1 MPWPSW
7 LTPAEVRFDKTPIW
21 VHVESIPPFYW
32 NLSNLKELAS
42 KASPVYELP
51 NGIEDAVGLSTLRF
65 RATIDLNTP
74 IFSGFFLRR
83 QRLKDLWIQYRYEK
97 LPKLC
102 FKCGLLTHDQSI
114 CFKAPT
120 VVKDS
125 NGNFYPMFGIWLK
138 NDAPEKSTFTTPLA
152 KCFQDWVLQKQ
163 LGVDPILRNQM
174 KIHKSIRNGEAAE
187 LRECRLQL
195 PSKKRIVNDSGDTLD
210 DSTSEKVIIQLPM
223 VNLPGIGEVAP
234 FGNNTKKVI
243 LPDKRVPDS
252 LAPSSFKRKSD
263 VTVATSQIANSS
275 EDKTGAMES
284 SQTSNPNEKA
294 SLLTSANNEDLAREL
309 SSPQKVNNPKKGG
322 KGVGPSCQD
331 SPIGTQA
338 QWVTSPSKALWAQPK
353 ARELFMGSLTVDKYH
368 REPTLFNPILD
379 IEDFRVFEHLSGP
392 RKRKASD
399 GILLHPHPNTPINDQ
414 HTSMSSESLAPGK
427 SMLSPQ
433 TSNDLVDPITPSLP
447 GVETGFNLGN
457 IEDKTPPR
465 RRGRPRGS
473 YYVPPCGLSG
483 GLGLCWLKG
492 VGCNIVSSN
501 KFAIGG
507 EITSD
512 PPGIPWLFLGVY
524 GPPRYED
531 KEAFWLSLGD
541 AALATTMPILL
552 IGDLNGTLHDSEC
565 FNYTNPGNSSRYAF
579 DLRRML
585 NRVGLVDLGF
595 QGPTFTWAK
604 GSRQS
609 LTAGRGS
616 NKRAR
621 LDRGLVS
628 SDWRVLF
635 PNAIIEHL
643 SAAVSDHHPILLDSS
658 GGIRCRS
665 HLFKYENMWARDK
678 RCFWVV
684 KEAWA
689 TRLHHNPLINFHR
702 KIKHTRHKLSTWN
715 KNQFKTI
722 QHQVKTAN
730 SALQEAEIRRKSPK
744 SLLRI
749 TKSCLAIVA
758 QQ

>member
-1 MPWPSW
+1 MDPSGVCNLFEEAVQINQSEITFSLNPGEVDEPQETNQVLLGKIISRYKLGKAAIQGSLKLSWHSIKGWKWKEIEGGLIQFTFTNREDALNVLARRPWFVCGALIIIMPWPSW

-21 VHVESIPPFYW
+21 VDVESIPPFYW

-152 KCFQDWVLQKQ
+152 KWFQDWVLQKQ

-174 KIHKSIRNGEAAE
+174 KIHKSIRNGEATE
-187 LRECRLQL
+187 LRECR
-195 PSKKRIVNDSGDTLD
+195 
-210 DSTSEKVIIQLPM
+210 
-223 VNLPGIGEVAP
+223 
-234 FGNNTKKVI
+234 
-243 LPDKRVPDS
+243 
-252 LAPSSFKRKSD
+252 
-263 VTVATSQIANSS
+263 

-294 SLLTSANNEDLAREL
+294 SLLTSANNKDLARDL
-309 SSPQKVNNPKKGG
+309 SSPQKVNSPKKGG
-322 KGVGPSCQD
+322 KGVGPSYQD

-368 REPTLFNPILD
+368 REPTSFNPILD

-465 RRGRPRGS
+465 RRGRPRGKTAS
-473 YYVPPCGLSG
+473 VGEASDNKKKRGRPAKKIQPLNATPKPFKWQKSTRVG
-483 GLGLCWLKG
+483 GGTLTTIKHLWEGKSIDLK
-492 VGCNIVSSN
+492 VDLDNHFVVVEKIANPKSQC
-501 KFAIGG
+501 FCHWWRDHIG
-507 EITSD
+507 

-524 GPPRYED
+524 CPLRYED

-579 DLRRML
+579 DLRRMV

-604 GSRQS
+604 GLRQR

-628 SDWRVLF
+628 SDWRVLL

-643 SAAVSDHHPILLDSS
+643 SAAVSDHRPILLDSS
-658 GGIRCRS
+658 GGIRCHSR
-665 HLFKYENMWARDK
+665 LFKYENMWARDK
-678 RCFWVV
+678 R
-684 KEAWA
+684 
-689 TRLHHNPLINFHR
+689 
-702 KIKHTRHKLSTWN
+702 
-715 KNQFKTI
+715 
-722 QHQVKTAN
+722 
-730 SALQEAEIRRKSPK
+730 
-744 SLLRI
+744 
-749 TKSCLAIVA
+749 
-758 QQ
+758 